1 MKYLI
6 YLLTIVIA
14 LSLSSCGGGS
24 KSVASGTA
32 KRERTKEDRSA
43 FSAKS
48 RKSSKPPQMGFYAK
62 SEKKGFF
69 RTTSYKIRR
78 AFSSKE
84 KQHVLDNDERATS
97 TKSNRRRQKES
108 GKQTEKFAK
117 GKGNTKKGGKN
128 KQGDHTS
135 DAFAKNMNKRGFLG
149 IFKRKN
155 K

>member
-1 MKYLI
+1 MKYLF
-6 YLLTIVIA
+6 YLLTIVFA
-14 LSLSSCGGGS
+14 LSISSCGGGS

-32 KRERTKEDRSA
+32 KKERSKEDRNS

-48 RKSSKPPQMGFYAK
+48 RKSSKPPQMGFYAQN
-62 SEKKGFF
+62 EKKGFF
-69 RTTSYKIRR
+69 RATSYKVKR

-97 TKSNRRRQKES
+97 DKNNKRRQKEA

-135 DAFAKNMNKRGFLG
+135 DAFSKNMNKKGFLG
-149 IFKRKN
+149 IFKK
-155 K
+155 KH

>member
-1 MKYLI
+1 MKYFF
-6 YLLTIVIA
+6 YLLTIVFA
-14 LSLSSCGGGS
+14 LNISSCSSSS

-32 KRERTKEDRSA
+32 KRERSKEDQSA
-43 FSAKS
+43 FNAKR

-69 RTTSYKIRR
+69 RTTSYKIKR

-97 TKSNRRRQKES
+97 TKYNNRKQKEA

-135 DAFAKNMNKRGFLG
+135 DAFSKNMNKKGFLG
-149 IFKRKN
+149 IFKK
-155 K
+155 KK

>member
-1 MKYLI
+1 MKYI
-6 YLLTIVIA
+6 FYLLIILFS
-14 LSLSSCGGGS
+14 LSISSCGGSG

-32 KRERTKEDRSA
+32 KRERSKEDRSS
-43 FSAKS
+43 FNAKS

-62 SEKKGFF
+62 KENKGFF
-69 RTTSYKIRR
+69 RATSYKVKR

-97 TKSNRRRQKES
+97 TKNNKRRQKDA
-108 GKQTEKFAK
+108 GKQTEQFAK

-135 DAFAKNMNKRGFLG
+135 DAFAKNMSKKGFLG
-149 IFKRKN
+149 IFRK
-155 K
+155 KK

>member
-1 MKYLI
+1 MKYFF
-6 YLLTIVIA
+6 YLLTIVFA
-14 LSLSSCGGGS
+14 LSISSCGGGS

-32 KRERTKEDRSA
+32 KRERSREDRSA
-43 FSAKS
+43 FNAKR

-62 SEKKGFF
+62 NENKGFF
-69 RTTSYKIRR
+69 RTTSYKVKR

-97 TKSNRRRQKES
+97 AKNNKRRQKDA

-135 DAFAKNMNKRGFLG
+135 DAFAKNMNKKGFLG
-149 IFKRKN
+149 IFKK
-155 K
+155 KK